1 MPLYPLFADLLGRRV
16 LVVGGGEVA
25 MRKIEALL
33 HAGADLL
40 VYAHALN
47 DTVAQWLAQG
57 RLRRV
62 DGDFDPQWL
71 DAAWLVVAATDDEA
85 FNRHL
90 AEQAGLRR
98 KWVNV
103 VDDAALSTFQV
114 PAIIDRD
121 PLLVAIS
128 SSGAAPMLARRLRE
142 RWETELDHSYAALA
156 QLFARHREAIRT
168 RLPQLPQR
176 RRWFEQVLE
185 GPVQT
190 LLQSGQHDAAEQAF
204 ADSLQR
210 NDAVPRQGSACLV
223 GTGTGDPGALTLK
236 ALRALNQADLLLCG
250 TDVSAAVLSL
260 ARRDATRQ
268 PLPGDPAAHLTLL
281 CEQARAGQRVVS
293 LLPGDAFRQPPHATL
308 AAELTAAGI
317 ACDVIPGVALH

>member
-1 MPLYPLFADLLGRRV
+1 MPLYPLFADLAGRRV

-33 HAGADLL
+33 HAGADVL

-47 DTVAQWLAQG
+47 ATVAQWLAQG
-57 RLRRV
+57 RLQRA
-62 DGDFDPQWL
+62 DGTFDPQWL
-71 DAAWLVVAATDDEA
+71 DDAWLVVAATDDDA
-85 FNRHL
+85 FNRQL
-90 AEQAGLRR
+90 AEQAGARR

-121 PLLVAIS
+121 PLLIAIS

-142 RWETELDHSYAALA
+142 RWETELDHSYADLA
-156 QLFARHREAIRT
+156 QLFARHRPDIRA
-168 RLPQLPQR
+168 RLPQLAQR

-190 LLQSGQHDAAEQAF
+190 LLQSGQHAAAEQAF

-210 NDAVPRQGSACLV
+210 SDEVPRQGSVWLV
-223 GTGTGDPGALTLK
+223 GTGNGDPGALTLK

-250 TDVSAAVLSL
+250 AQVSAAVLSL
-260 ARRDATRQ
+260 ARRDASRQ
-268 PLPGDPAAHLTLL
+268 PLPDDPAAHLALL
-281 CEQARAGQRVVS
+281 IEQTQAGQRVVS
-293 LLPGDAFRQPPHATL
+293 LLPGDAFRQPPHAAL
-308 AAELTAAGI
+308 AAQLAAT
-317 ACDVIPGVALH
+317 GVACEVVAGVAR

>member
-1 MPLYPLFADLLGRRV
+1 MPLYPLFADLAGRRV

-33 HAGADLL
+33 HAGADVL
-40 VYAHALN
+40 VYSHALN
-47 DTVAQWLAQG
+47 PTVAQWLAQG
-57 RLRRV
+57 RLRRA

-71 DAAWLVVAATDDEA
+71 DAAWLVVAATDDDA
-85 FNRHL
+85 FNRQL
-90 AEQAGLRR
+90 AEQAGARR

-103 VDDAALSTFQV
+103 VDDAALSSFQV

-121 PLLVAIS
+121 PLLIAIS

-142 RWETELDHSYAALA
+142 RWETELDHSYAELA
-156 QLFARHREAIRT
+156 QLFARHRADIRA
-168 RLPQLPQR
+168 RLPDLPQR

-190 LLQSGQHDAAEQAF
+190 LLQSGQHAAAEQAF

-210 NDAVPRQGSACLV
+210 SEEIPRQGSVWLV
-223 GTGTGDPGALTLK
+223 GTGNGDPGALTLK

-250 TDVSAAVLSL
+250 AQVSAAVLSL
-260 ARRDATRQ
+260 ARRDASRQ
-268 PLPGDPAAHLTLL
+268 PLPETAEAHLALL
-281 CEQARAGQRVVS
+281 CAQARAGQRVVS
-293 LLPGDAFRQPPHATL
+293 LLPGDAFRQPPHAAL
-308 AAELTAAGI
+308 ATHLAAAGI
-317 ACDVIPGVALH
+317 ACEVVPGVALD

>member
-1 MPLYPLFADLLGRRV
+1 MPLYPLFADLGGRRV

-33 HAGADLL
+33 HAGAQVQ

-47 DTVAQWLAQG
+47 ATVAQWLAQG
-57 RLRRV
+57 RLQRV
-62 DGDFDPQWL
+62 DGAFDPQWL
-71 DAAWLVVAATDDEA
+71 DEAWLVVAATDDDA
-85 FNRHL
+85 FNRQL
-90 AEQAGLRR
+90 AEQAGARR

-121 PLLVAIS
+121 PLLIAIS

-142 RWETELDHSYAALA
+142 RWETELDHSYAQLA
-156 QLFARHREAIRT
+156 QLFARHRADIRA
-168 RLPQLPQR
+168 RLPQLAQR

-190 LLQSGQHDAAEQAF
+190 LLQSGQHAAAEQAF

-210 NDAVPRQGSACLV
+210 SDEVPRQGSVWLV
-223 GTGTGDPGALTLK
+223 GTGNGDPGALTLK

-250 TDVSAAVLSL
+250 AQVSAAVLSL
-260 ARRDATRQ
+260 ARRDASRQ
-268 PLPGDPAAHLTLL
+268 PLPGDPAAHLALL
-281 CEQARAGQRVVS
+281 IEQTQAGQRVVS
-293 LLPGDAFRQPPHATL
+293 LLPGDAFRQPPHAAL
-308 AAELTAAGI
+308 AMQLSAAGI
-317 ACDVIPGVALH
+317 ACEVVPGVAPG